1 VFGGVALAMQLLA
14 KLILLMLV
22 VKAGACLALVLIPAW
37 ARWGVLIWSRLP
49 SIKPGLGERFA
60 WRAGGV
66 PIWLWGGALAGSALL
81 APALLAAPVLVA
93 AWRAFLLRRVGGMT
107 GDALGA
113 GVEWLETGLL
123 LCVVI
128 LAKIGY

>member
-1 VFGGVALAMQLLA
+1 MQLIA
-14 KLILLMLV
+14 KLVLLMLV
-22 VKAGACLALVLIPAW
+22 VKVGAYLALVLIPAW
-37 ARWGVLIWSRLP
+37 ARWSVLIWSRLP

-60 WRAGGV
+60 WHVGMG
-66 PIWLWGGALAGSALL
+66 PILAWGTVLAGASLTVPALFSALL
-81 APALLAAPVLVA
+81 LVL
-93 AWRAFLLRRVGGMT
+93 AWRGFLLSRLGGMT

-128 LAKIGY
+128 IGKIAS